1 MCFDLISPGD
11 YEVAVDGKNFT
22 CESGP
27 KSIQIKFPRN
37 NIVKISGSSRIWVL
51 ADYIFFHS
59 NLIISNF
66 GLYDLI
72 I

>member
-1 MCFDLISPGD
+1 M
-11 YEVAVDGKNFT
+11 DGKNFT

-37 NIVKISGSSRIWVL
+37 YTVKISGSSRIWILAVL
-51 ADYIFFHS
+51 FFFHS
-59 NLIISNF
+59 NLIVSHF